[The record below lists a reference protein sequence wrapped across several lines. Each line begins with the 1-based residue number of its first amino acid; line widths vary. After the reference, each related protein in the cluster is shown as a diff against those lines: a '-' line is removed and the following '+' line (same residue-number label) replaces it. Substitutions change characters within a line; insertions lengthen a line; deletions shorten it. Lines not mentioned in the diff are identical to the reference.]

1 MINNQTKKGF
11 LRNLIIAVC
20 LTAIFVIAVRFLY
33 VFTYGV
39 IDDPFI
45 EMVLSGAYT
54 GTPDAHVVYIK
65 YPLAWILKTLFTLWP
80 SFNWHFHL
88 LTGCFTASAFLVT
101 FRICANV
108 KKILNKILL
117 SILFLLLFLLCLAKL
132 YTTAHYSMSAGVL
145 TATGIFC
152 FLTIQKD
159 AGKGK
164 RAANYILC
172 LFLLYL
178 AYCLRSRT
186 LFMLLPLAFVAF
198 LYKFFAEKP
207 AFAKKNIIRFIL
219 FPIILFAGIGALELA
234 HRAAYQS
241 QEWKAFLSFN
251 DARTTMYDFY
261 GVPPYEGNEEFYQ
274 ELGISQ
280 ERVFM
285 YKDRYYLE
293 LTDGMKEDFLTQMAK
308 RAVQISYEK
317 VPMGERITLSLAALW
332 PRMTEKSYRPM
343 AWIVMG
349 LLGLLL
355 LASILTKHWRAFL
368 HLLLL
373 IPASLI
379 PWLYMIFMGRP
390 VARVATAIW
399 YADLLFLAA
408 MMIDHTEEIRAFL
421 EKRKMSS
428 SAGSV
433 IARVMVALALMAVLI
448 LGIQKDY
455 GKIQRQ
461 ADERVASGNVRMQ
474 LEEWCEAS
482 PENLYV
488 CESDVINLSFS
499 AAQMDDSF
507 HNLYWPGGWP
517 SKMPQ
522 AKSIWERYGITSLET
537 ALAENEHV
545 YLIAFAE
552 SDMTYWTDF
561 YRARYPDVTLV
572 QTEAPEFD
580 GVKFAVY
587 QLKRN

>member
-1 MINNQTKKGF
+1 M
-11 LRNLIIAVC
+11 
-20 LTAIFVIAVRFLY
+20 
-33 VFTYGV
+33 
-39 IDDPFI
+39 
-45 EMVLSGAYT
+45 
-54 GTPDAHVVYIK
+54 
-65 YPLAWILKTLFTLWP
+65 
-80 SFNWHFHL
+80 
-88 LTGCFTASAFLVT
+88 
-101 FRICANV
+101 
-108 KKILNKILL
+108 
-117 SILFLLLFLLCLAKL
+117 
-132 YTTAHYSMSAGVL
+132 
-145 TATGIFC
+145 
-152 FLTIQKD
+152 
-159 AGKGK
+159 
-164 RAANYILC
+164 
-172 LFLLYL
+172 
-178 AYCLRSRT
+178 
-186 LFMLLPLAFVAF
+186 
-198 LYKFFAEKP
+198 
-207 AFAKKNIIRFIL
+207 
-219 FPIILFAGIGALELA
+219 ELA

-317 VPMGERITLSLAALW
+317 VPMGERITLSIAALW
-332 PRMTEKSYRPM
+332 TRMTEKSYRPM

-349 LLGLLL
+349 LLGILL

-368 HLLLL
+368 HLLLM

-408 MMIDHTEEIRAFL
+408 MMIDHAEEIRAFL

-433 IARVMVALALMAVLI
+433 IARVIVALVLTAVLI

-461 ADERVASGNVRMQ
+461 ADERVASGNVRMK

-499 AAQMDDSF
+499 ASQMDDSF